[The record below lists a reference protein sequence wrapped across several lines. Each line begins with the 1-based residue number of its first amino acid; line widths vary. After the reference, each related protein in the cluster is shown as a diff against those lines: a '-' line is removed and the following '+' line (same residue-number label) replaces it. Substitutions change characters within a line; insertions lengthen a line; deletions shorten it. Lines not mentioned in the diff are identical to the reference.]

1 MCLSSKL
8 YNFTFEMFFFSR
20 TGDMLAS
27 RCIMVNDRDVTVYT
41 GPSDMV
47 RNFNWHSNLSDVVR
61 KDEKLLFTKT
71 CFDILTNIS
80 DIVRKDEKL

>member
-1 MCLSSKL
+1 
-8 YNFTFEMFFFSR
+8 MFFSC

-47 RNFNWHSNLSDVVR
+47 RNFNLQKPVLTYVLIFQILG
-61 KDEKLLFTKT
+61 EKTKNFNSQIT
-71 CFDILTNIS
+71 I
-80 DIVRKDEKL
+80 

>member
-1 MCLSSKL
+1 M
-8 YNFTFEMFFFSR
+8 FFSR

-47 RNFNWHSNLSDVVR
+47 RNFNF
-61 KDEKLLFTKT
+61 KKT
-71 CFDILTNIS
+71 FFDILIFQMLW
-80 DIVRKDEKL
+80 EKQEIFNSQ